1 MTQTLQAFRRLAGG
15 LVTGVARVLLLALGA
30 LAALAAMAAMAMGL
44 LLAGGLVAWALL
56 RSRKPVVRQAFVWP
70 GRGERVPAQDSA
82 EVVDIEARE
91 VPDAPPRPLPRA

>member
-30 LAALAAMAAMAMGL
+30 LAALAAMALGL

-56 RSRKPVVRQAFVWP
+56 RGRKPVVRQAFVWP

>member
-30 LAALAAMAAMAMGL
+30 LAALAAMAMGL

-56 RSRKPVVRQAFVWP
+56 RGRKPVVRQAFVWP